1 MNFLKALPIMVNEKK
16 PFLKLKMLLT
26 NIGSI
31 ADKKNLVKRKRNLE
45 YLKGCEPNYSS
56 LVP

>member
-26 NIGSI
+26 DIGST
-31 ADKKNLVKRKRNLE
+31 ADKKNLVKWKKNLE